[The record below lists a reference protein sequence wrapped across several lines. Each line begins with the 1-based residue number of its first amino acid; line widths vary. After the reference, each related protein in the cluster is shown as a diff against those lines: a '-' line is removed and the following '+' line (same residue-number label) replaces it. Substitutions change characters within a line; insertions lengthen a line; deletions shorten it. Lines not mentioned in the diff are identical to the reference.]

1 MKLKLIPSMK
11 IKRRYIIFNTNN
23 QEQIEQVILDSLG
36 TLGWAKTSP
45 VFIKDKGKLVL
56 SVKSSS
62 PDELRAALE
71 LSNKEL
77 KILSISGTLKGLRKR

>member
-45 VFIKDKGKLVL
+45 VFIKDEGKLVL

-62 PDELRAALE
+62 LDELRAALE
-71 LSNKEL
+71 LSDKEL
-77 KILSISGTLKGLRKR
+77 KVLAVSGTLKGLRKR

>member
-11 IKRRYIIFNTNN
+11 IKRRYILFNTNN
-23 QEQIEQVILDSLG
+23 QEQIEQVVLDSLG

-45 VFIKDKGKLVL
+45 VFIKDEGKLVL

-62 PDELRAALE
+62 LDELRAALE
-71 LSNKEL
+71 LSDKEL
-77 KILSISGTLKGLRKR
+77 KVLAVSGTLKGLRKR